1 MKCQKCGNF
10 DATTHITEIVNGIKN
25 ESWLCSKCANSDDG
39 NFSFS
44 DLFHSDFDNFWSS
57 MLGQQKVLDKPHQ
70 KQCPVCKSTLS
81 DIKKTGRLGCSE
93 CYNIFYNFLLNPIKE
108 IQGSTKHIGKV
119 PAHIKNINKIEREIQ
134 NLKDL
139 LNQAVQNQEF
149 EKAAE
154 LRDRIKLLEND
165 KKEA

>member
-1 MKCQKCGNF
+1 MKCQKCGKF
-10 DATTHITEIVNGIKN
+10 DATTHITEIANGIKT
-25 ESWLCSKCANSDDG
+25 ESWLCSHCANSADG

-44 DLFHSDFDNFWSS
+44 DLFHSDFDNFWGS
-57 MLGQQKVLDKPHQ
+57 MLGQQKVFDKSLQ
-70 KQCPVCKSTLS
+70 QCPICNSTLS

-93 CYNIFYNFLLNPIKE
+93 CYSAFHDFLLNPLKE

-119 PAHIKNINKIEREIQ
+119 PARIKKINKVEQETK

-154 LRDRIKLLEND
+154 LRDRIKLLE
-165 KKEA
+165 KGEKEA